1 MSRNIR
7 EQVETVRSAWKYAKT
22 FHYHP
27 AEIERRR
34 ELSVM
39 LVNELQSKRRGHAP
53 VHFPSLCA

>member
-7 EQVETVRSAWKYAKT
+7 EQINVARSAWKYART
-22 FHYHP
+22 SHYHP

-34 ELSVM
+34 ELLVM
-39 LVNELQSKRRGHAP
+39 LVNQLQSKRRGHAP